1 MACRIRI
8 AARVDRA
15 DKSMTWFAVAAT
27 VIWAVL
33 LCLITVVQTL
43 YMESVRL
50 RSRDLP
56 ALQFF
61 KEALEDRIGVKGD
74 NGVLAFSLIKHTLV
88 VLLGVCFLATRT
100 GNPAQ
105 AWENLFQAALFAWL
119 TMLIT
124 TYVLAQV
131 LYRKTS
137 GRWLLPLAP
146 ILRLS
151 ALLVRPLTAI
161 LGFFQ
166 SLVDLSEPAKTN
178 EEGPGPSGDIEALIS
193 AGEEEGIIEKDDR
206 RLIESVVAF
215 GDKTVREV
223 MTPRPKMVAIE
234 AHRSLEDL
242 RELVIHEQYSRI
254 PMYERTIDNIIGF
267 VHVRDMFEM
276 DEAAREGRRVKE
288 LTRPIRFVPET
299 KPVNDLLREMQHDGA
314 HMAIVIDEYGNT
326 AGLAT
331 MEDMV
336 EEILGEIHDEHEPE
350 RDVLKEPDGSF
361 VVAGSVDLDRLHE
374 LLEFR
379 PPEETEST
387 TIGGLITE
395 WLGHV
400 PHIGEVVERDGI
412 RLEVL
417 AGDELKVEQVRV
429 SKVAHETVPES
440 HL

>member
-1 MACRIRI
+1 
-8 AARVDRA
+8 
-15 DKSMTWFAVAAT
+15 MTWFAVGAS

-43 YMESVRL
+43 YTESLRL

-61 KEALEDRIGVKGD
+61 KETLEDRIGVKGD
-74 NGVLAFSLIKHTLV
+74 EGVLAFSLIKHTLV
-88 VLLGVCFLATRT
+88 VLLGVCFLATRADDS
-100 GNPAQ
+100 AQ
-105 AWENLFQAALFAWL
+105 PWQNLFEAALFAWL
-119 TMLIT
+119 TMLVS

-146 ILRLS
+146 ILRLC

-166 SLVDLSEPAKTN
+166 SLVDLSEPASTH

-206 RLIESVVAF
+206 KLIESVVAF

-223 MTPRPKMVAIE
+223 MTPRPKIVAIE
-234 AHRSLEDL
+234 ANRSLEDL

-254 PMYERTIDNIIGF
+254 PVYEGTIDNIIGF
-267 VHVRDMFEM
+267 VHVRDMFEL
-276 DEAAREGRRVKE
+276 DEADRQGRRVKE

-299 KPVNDLLREMQHDGA
+299 KPVNDLLREMQQDGA

-350 RDVLKEPDGSF
+350 RDVLKQPDGSF
-361 VVAGSVDLDRLHE
+361 VVAGSLDLDRLHD

-387 TIGGLITE
+387 TIGGLVTE

-400 PHIGEVVERDGI
+400 PHIGEVIERDGI
-412 RLEVL
+412 RLEAL

-429 SKVAHETVPES
+429 SKVAHETVPETHS
-440 HL
+440 

>member
-1 MACRIRI
+1 
-8 AARVDRA
+8 
-15 DKSMTWFAVAAT
+15 MTWFAIAAT
-27 VIWAVL
+27 IVWAVL
-33 LCLITVVQTL
+33 LCVITVVQIL
-43 YMESVRL
+43 YMESLRL

-61 KEALEDRIGVKGD
+61 KEILEDRIGVTGD
-74 NGVLAFSLIKHTLV
+74 NGLLAFSLIKHTLV
-88 VLLGVCFLATRT
+88 LLLGVCFLATRE
-100 GNPAQ
+100 GEPAPWQ
-105 AWENLFQAALFAWL
+105 NLFEAALFAWL
-119 TMLIT
+119 TMLLS
-124 TYVLAQV
+124 TYVLSQV

-146 ILRLS
+146 ILRLC

-166 SLVDLSEPAKTN
+166 SLVELSEPANGN

-206 RLIESVVAF
+206 KLIESVVAF

-234 AHRSLEDL
+234 ANRSLEDL

-254 PMYERTIDNIIGF
+254 PVYERTIDNIIGF
-267 VHVRDMFEM
+267 VHVRDMFEL
-276 DEAAREGRRVKE
+276 DPAERRGRQVKE
-288 LTRPIRFVPET
+288 LARPIRFVPET
-299 KPVNDLLREMQHDGA
+299 KPVNILMREMQTDGA
-314 HMAIVIDEYGNT
+314 HVAIVIDEYGNT

-336 EEILGEIHDEHEPE
+336 EEIVGEIHDEHEPE
-350 RDVLKEPDGSF
+350 RDVKKETEGSF
-361 VVAGSVDLDRLHE
+361 VVAGRLDLDRLRE

-379 PPEETEST
+379 PPEDTEST

-440 HL
+440 DS

>member
-1 MACRIRI
+1 
-8 AARVDRA
+8 
-15 DKSMTWFAVAAT
+15 MTWFAVGAS

-33 LCLITVVQTL
+33 LCLITVVQIL
-43 YMESVRL
+43 YMESLRL
-50 RSRDLP
+50 RSRELP

-61 KEALEDRIGVKGD
+61 KDELERRIGVKGD
-74 NGVLAFSLIKHTLV
+74 DGVLAFSLIKHTLI

-100 GNPAQ
+100 GEPAPWQ
-105 AWENLFQAALFAWL
+105 NLFEAALFAWL
-119 TMLIT
+119 TMLIA

-137 GRWLLPLAP
+137 GRWLRPFTP
-146 ILRLS
+146 ILRVC

-166 SLVDLSEPAKTN
+166 SLVELSEPAKAS
-178 EEGPGPSGDIEALIS
+178 EEGPGTSGDIEALIS

-206 RLIESVVAF
+206 KLIESVVAF

-223 MTPRPKMVAIE
+223 MTPRPKIVAIE
-234 AHRSLEDL
+234 ANRSLEDL

-254 PMYERTIDNIIGF
+254 PVYERTIDNIMGF
-267 VHVRDMFEM
+267 VHVRDMFEL
-276 DEAAREGRRVKE
+276 DEADRQGRQVKE
-288 LTRPIRFVPET
+288 LARLIRLVPET
-299 KPVNDLLREMQHDGA
+299 KPVNDLLREMQQDGA

-350 RDVLKEPDGSF
+350 RDVLKQPDGSF
-361 VVAGSVDLDRLHE
+361 VVAGSLDLDRLHD

-387 TIGGLITE
+387 TIGGLVTE
-395 WLGHV
+395 WMGHV
-400 PHIGEVVERDGI
+400 PHIGEVIERDGI
-412 RLEVL
+412 RLEAL
-417 AGDELKVEQVRV
+417 AGDELKVEQVRI
-429 SKVAHETVPES
+429 SKVAPETVAES
-440 HL
+440 HS

>member
-1 MACRIRI
+1 
-8 AARVDRA
+8 
-15 DKSMTWFAVAAT
+15 MTWFAIGAT
-27 VIWAVL
+27 VLWAVL
-33 LCLITVVQTL
+33 LCLITVVQIL
-43 YMESVRL
+43 YMESLRL

-61 KEALEDRIGVKGD
+61 KESLEDRIRVKGD
-74 NGVLAFSLIKHTLV
+74 DGVLAFSLIKHTLV

-100 GNPAQ
+100 GDGAQ
-105 AWENLFQAALFAWL
+105 AWQNLFEAALFAWL
-119 TMLIT
+119 TMLIS

-146 ILRLS
+146 IFRLC
-151 ALLVRPLTAI
+151 ALLVLPLTAI
-161 LGFFQ
+161 LSFFQ
-166 SLVDLSEPAKTN
+166 SLVELSEPANGN

-206 RLIESVVAF
+206 KLIESVVAF

-234 AHRSLEDL
+234 APRSLEDL

-254 PMYERTIDNIIGF
+254 PVYERTIDNIIGF
-267 VHVRDMFEM
+267 VHVRDMFEL
-276 DEAAREGRRVKE
+276 DEADRKGRRVKE
-288 LTRPIRFVPET
+288 LTRPIRFIPET

-361 VVAGSVDLDRLHE
+361 VVSGSVDLDRLHD

-387 TIGGLITE
+387 TIGGLMTE
-395 WLGHV
+395 WMGHV

-429 SKVAHETVPES
+429 SKVAHETVSETQA
-440 HL
+440 

>member
-1 MACRIRI
+1 
-8 AARVDRA
+8 
-15 DKSMTWFAVAAT
+15 MTWFAIGAT

-33 LCLITVVQTL
+33 LCLITVVQIL

-61 KEALEDRIGVKGD
+61 KEVLEDRIGVKD
-74 NGVLAFSLIKHTLV
+74 DDGVLAFSLIKHTLV
-88 VLLGVCFLATRT
+88 VLLGVCFLATRA
-100 GNPAQ
+100 GDVAAPWQ
-105 AWENLFQAALFAWL
+105 NLFEAALFAWL
-119 TMLIT
+119 TMLIS

-146 ILRLS
+146 VLRLC

-166 SLVDLSEPAKTN
+166 SLVELSEPDSAN

-234 AHRSLEDL
+234 AGRSLEDL
-242 RELVIHEQYSRI
+242 RELVIHEQFSRI
-254 PMYERTIDNIIGF
+254 PVYERGIDNVIGF
-267 VHVRDMFEM
+267 VHVRDMFEL
-276 DEAAREGRRVKE
+276 DEADREGRRVKE

-299 KPVNDLLREMQHDGA
+299 KPVNDLLREMQQDGA

-350 RDVLKEPDGSF
+350 RDVLKQPDGSF
-361 VVAGSVDLDRLHE
+361 VVAGSLDLDRLHD

-387 TIGGLITE
+387 TIGGLVTE

-400 PHIGEVVERDGI
+400 PRIGEVIERDGI

-429 SKVAHETVPES
+429 SKVAHETVPGS

>member
-1 MACRIRI
+1 
-8 AARVDRA
+8 
-15 DKSMTWFAVAAT
+15 MTWFAVGA
-27 VIWAVL
+27 VIIWAVL
-33 LCLITVVQTL
+33 LCLVTVVQVL
-43 YMESVRL
+43 YMESLRL
-50 RSRDLP
+50 RARDLP

-61 KEALEDRIGVKGD
+61 KETLEDRIGVRGD
-74 NGVLAFSLIKHTLV
+74 DGLLAFSLIKHTLV
-88 VLLGVCFLATRT
+88 LLLGVCFLATRE
-100 GNPAQ
+100 GQPEPWQ
-105 AWENLFQAALFAWL
+105 NLFEAALFAWL
-119 TMLIT
+119 TMLLS

-146 ILRLS
+146 VLRLC
-151 ALLVRPLTAI
+151 ALLVRPLTAA

-166 SLVDLSEPAKTN
+166 SLVELSEPAAAA
-178 EEGPGPSGDIEALIS
+178 EEGPSPAGDIEALIS
-193 AGEEEGIIEKDDR
+193 AGEEEGLIEEDDR
-206 RLIESVVAF
+206 KLIESVVAF

-223 MTPRPKMVAIE
+223 MTPRPKMVAID
-234 AHRSLEDL
+234 ANRSLEDL

-254 PMYERTIDNIIGF
+254 PVFDQTIDNVIGF
-267 VHVRDMFEM
+267 VHVRDMFEL
-276 DEAAREGRRVKE
+276 DEADRQGRRVRE
-288 LTRPIRFVPET
+288 LARPIRLVPET

-350 RDVLKEPDGSF
+350 RDVLRQPDGSF
-361 VVAGSVDLDRLHE
+361 VVAGSLDLDRLHD

-387 TIGGLITE
+387 TIGGLVTE

-400 PHIGEVVERDGI
+400 PHVGEVIERDGI

-429 SKVAHETVPES
+429 SKAAQETVPETRS
-440 HL
+440 

>member
-1 MACRIRI
+1 
-8 AARVDRA
+8 
-15 DKSMTWFAVAAT
+15 MTWFAVAAT
-27 VIWAVL
+27 IVWAVL
-33 LCLITVVQTL
+33 LCVITVVQIL
-43 YMESVRL
+43 YMESLRL

-61 KEALEDRIGVKGD
+61 KDTLEDRIGVLGD
-74 NGVLAFSLIKHTLV
+74 DGLLAFSLIKHTLV
-88 VLLGVCFLATRT
+88 LLLGVCFLATRE
-100 GNPAQ
+100 GQPAPWQ
-105 AWENLFQAALFAWL
+105 NLFEAALFAWL
-119 TMLIT
+119 TMLLS

-137 GRWLLPLAP
+137 GHWLLPLAP
-146 ILRLS
+146 LLRVC
-151 ALLVRPLTAI
+151 ALLVRPLTAL

-166 SLVDLSEPAKTN
+166 SLVELSEPATTA
-178 EEGPGPSGDIEALIS
+178 EESPTPAQDIEALIS
-193 AGEEEGIIEKDDR
+193 AGEEEGLIEKDDR
-206 RLIESVVAF
+206 KLIESVVAF

-223 MTPRPKMVAIE
+223 MTPRPKMVAID
-234 AHRSLEDL
+234 ANRSLEDL
-242 RELVIHEQYSRI
+242 RELVINEQYSRI
-254 PMYERTIDNIIGF
+254 PVYDQSIDNIIGF
-267 VHVRDMFEM
+267 VHVRDMFEL
-276 DEAAREGRRVKE
+276 DEADRQGRRVRE
-288 LTRPIRFVPET
+288 LARPIRLIPET

-350 RDVLKEPDGSF
+350 RDVQKQPDGSF
-361 VVAGSVDLDRLHE
+361 VVAGSLDLDRLHD

-387 TIGGLITE
+387 TIGGLVTE

-400 PHIGEVVERDGI
+400 PHIGEVIERDGI

-429 SKVAHETVPES
+429 SKVAQETVPETRS
-440 HL
+440 

>member
-1 MACRIRI
+1 
-8 AARVDRA
+8 
-15 DKSMTWFAVAAT
+15 MTWFAVAAT

-61 KEALEDRIGVKGD
+61 KETLENRIGVRGD
-74 NGVLAFSLIKHTLV
+74 DGVLAFSLIKHTLV

-100 GNPAQ
+100 GDPAQHPGQ

-146 ILRLS
+146 VLRLC

-254 PMYERTIDNIIGF
+254 PVYERTIDNIIGF
-267 VHVRDMFEM
+267 VHVRDMFEL
-276 DEAAREGRRVKE
+276 DEADRQGRRVKE

-350 RDVLKEPDGSF
+350 RDVAKQPDGSF
-361 VVAGSVDLDRLHE
+361 VVAGSLDLDRLHE

-379 PPEETEST
+379 PREETEST
-387 TIGGLITE
+387 TIGGLVTE

-412 RLEVL
+412 RLEAL

-429 SKVAHETVPES
+429 SKVAQETVPES
-440 HL
+440 HS

>member
-1 MACRIRI
+1 MI
-8 AARVDRA
+8 
-15 DKSMTWFAVAAT
+15 WFAVAAT
-27 VIWAVL
+27 ILWAVL
-33 LCLITVVQTL
+33 LCLITVVQIL
-43 YMESVRL
+43 YMESLRL

-61 KEALEDRIGVKGD
+61 KESIEERIGVTGD
-74 NGVLAFSLIKHTLV
+74 AGVLAFSLIKHTLV
-88 VLLGVCFLATRT
+88 LLLGVCFLETAM
-100 GNPAQ
+100 GDPAHGWQ
-105 AWENLFQAALFAWL
+105 NLLEAALFAWL
-119 TMLIT
+119 TMLIS
-124 TYVLAQV
+124 TYVVAQL

-137 GRWLLPLAP
+137 GRWLLPLTP
-146 ILRLS
+146 LLRLC

-166 SLVDLSEPAKTN
+166 SLVEMSEPAKTN
-178 EEGPGPSGDIEALIS
+178 EEGPGPSGDIEALIT

-206 RLIESVVAF
+206 KLIESVVAF

-223 MTPRPKMVAIE
+223 MTPRPKLVAIE
-234 AHRSLEDL
+234 ANRSLEDL

-254 PMYERTIDNIIGF
+254 PVYERSIDNITGF
-267 VHVRDMFEM
+267 VHVRDMFEL
-276 DEAAREGRRVKE
+276 DEAARRGRRVKE
-288 LTRPIRFVPET
+288 LARPIRLVPET
-299 KPVNDLLREMQHDGA
+299 KPVNDLLREMQQDGA

-387 TIGGLITE
+387 TIGGLVTE

-400 PHIGEVVERDGI
+400 PHVGEVIERDGI

-429 SKVAHETVPES
+429 SKVAAATVPETS
-440 HL
+440 